1 VVVGIDGSADSDRAL
16 SWASTE
22 AASRGTGLH
31 LIVAVPVMY
40 GEIPLAGTER
50 AQEHETAATLLAE
63 ARATVGDRVAVT
75 SQVVDDGAAAVLVA
89 AGHNASMVVVGSRG
103 HGVLPG
109 LLLGSVAAQVAL
121 HAPCPVVAVREQ
133 ASPRENR
140 IVLGVDAT
148 RSDRAFEF
156 AFEFATRT
164 GAPVTAIH
172 GFAERRPGTVSASS
186 ASMTAVAEHI
196 QRGERLLAE
205 TLAACKEKYPG
216 VAVTPESIPERPA
229 RLLID
234 ASARAA
240 LVVVGSRGRG
250 GFASL
255 LLGSVSQA
263 VLHHARCPV
272 AVVR

>member
-1 VVVGIDGSADSDRAL
+1 
-16 SWASTE
+16 
-22 AASRGTGLH
+22 
-31 LIVAVPVMY
+31 
-40 GEIPLAGTER
+40 
-50 AQEHETAATLLAE
+50 
-63 ARATVGDRVAVT
+63 
-75 SQVVDDGAAAVLVA
+75 
-89 AGHNASMVVVGSRG
+89 
-103 HGVLPG
+103 
-109 LLLGSVAAQVAL
+109 
-121 HAPCPVVAVREQ
+121 
-133 ASPRENR
+133 
-140 IVLGVDAT
+140 VDAT
-148 RSDRAFEF
+148 RSDRAIEF

-172 GFAERRPGTVSASS
+172 GFSERRPGTVSASS
-186 ASMTAVAEHI
+186 ATMTAVAEHI